1 MKMLVRVKAIRE
13 GEKMFKK
20 KVEFVRSHFVL
31 LAHQHRVPIPMGLE
45 PKKVLALAPRMLAEL
60 AKVAT
65 LPRVNVRCMPNFT
78 LSLPLSLPLS
88 LSLLASLCFS
98 LPDMQLFFL

>member
-1 MKMLVRVKAIRE
+1 MLIKVKAIRE

-31 LAHQHRVPIPMGLE
+31 LAHQHRVPIPMALE
-45 PKKVLALAPRMLAEL
+45 PKKVLALAPKLLTEL

-65 LPRVNVRCMPNFT
+65 LPRVPVSVH
-78 LSLPLSLPLS
+78 SLLS
-88 LSLLASLCFS
+88 LSPSPTSLFLS
-98 LPDMQLFFL
+98 LNSPQKK